1 MFCNK
6 CGKEL
11 KENAKFC
18 SACGSKVDDTNI
30 TQIQQQDITDAFSDD
45 GSEKTVYLPEENPD
59 NQPESIGQSD
69 FFGDSPTELI
79 RNDDFNNADIQEE
92 DLSDDPSSLDDDDQY
107 GQSETVILRKDET
120 QTAEEEQTQLYEQIP
135 GDQPAMIGDEEDQY
149 GRSETVILR
158 KNDEQQ
164 PESDPFQPEREIPRQ
179 NDSALTGMNTVPFQQ
194 NQYNGGY
201 PPQQQFPQPGMEQF
215 VPPVMP
221 EGKNAAPVKVGKGRI
236 FGASAVAF
244 FTIIFLIV
252 MSILV
257 CFKLG
262 ASGSTLNDRI
272 QEINLNTVLNAEFD
286 GKDVTENLYDTIGFG
301 SVTHGNANIS
311 DFKEFLKKSDIL
323 EYAGENVKNYA
334 DYILAGEGKD
344 PSITSEDITY
354 DFFGK
359 NNDAADEVFGYT
371 FAKKDLKEIQ
381 SNLEG
386 DDVDENLSIKEWEK
400 EAGIGFGSISY
411 LVSYITVGILAAL
424 VVVLLIWILI
434 IVDKK
439 ARHVMG
445 FFGNILFISGLA
457 VFVCGLG
464 ITAGMMIAFSLTS
477 NVAFYLVSNLLLNFG
492 ILALIIGFS
501 ELLFGFIFKKI
512 GKKIKR
518 KNKLAE
524 KTAPVNQNAAPVPA
538 YNYN

>member
-30 TQIQQQDITDAFSDD
+30 TQIQKQDITDAFSDD

-79 RNDDFNNADIQEE
+79 RKDDFNNADIQEE

-107 GQSETVILRKDET
+107 GQ
-120 QTAEEEQTQLYEQIP
+120 
-135 GDQPAMIGDEEDQY
+135 
-149 GRSETVILR
+149 SETVILR

-354 DFFGK
+354 DFFGE
-359 NNDAADEVFGYT
+359 NNDAADEAFGYT